1 MTDYQASIS
10 KLTDLPSMPT
20 VISKLHSLM
29 NDPEIGTHQIAAVV
43 GTDAALVARTL
54 KLVNSPFYG
63 FSRRVISIDEAI
75 AILGVNALQQL
86 VMTTAVFDIVKNSEM
101 ILNMHDFW
109 LHSFGVGVFTKH
121 LLPSAGVEI
130 RNNALMCGILHDIGR
145 LVLARSEPSMFST
158 FYFDRGG
165 VTGTEEEVEFF
176 GVSHSQLGEMLAQKW
191 NFPDDIIAA
200 TAFHHNPDRAPAEF
214 QLMVSAINIA
224 DMLCH
229 TMHVGSSAS
238 VYLTEFFPSAWQK
251 LELNENKLENIL
263 TRALDEIDDA
273 QEMLREL

>member
-1 MTDYQASIS
+1 MTDYQTSIG

-29 NDPEIGTHQIAAVV
+29 NDPDIGTNQVAAVV

-63 FSRRVISIDEAI
+63 FSRRVTSIDEAI
-75 AILGVNALQQL
+75 AILGVNALHQL
-86 VMTTAVFDIVKNSEM
+86 VMTTAVFDIVQSDM

-121 LLPSAGVEI
+121 LLPSAGVEVQ
-130 RNNALMCGILHDIGR
+130 NNALMCGILHDIGR

-165 VTGTEEEVEFF
+165 VTGTEEEIEFF
-176 GVSHSQLGEMLAQKW
+176 GVSHQQLGEMLAQKW
-191 NFPDDIIAA
+191 NFPDEIIAA
-200 TAFHHNPDRAPAEF
+200 TAYHHKPDQAPAEF

-224 DMLCH
+224 DVLCH

-238 VYLTEFFPSAWQK
+238 AYLTEFFPSAWQK
-251 LELNENKLENIL
+251 LELNETKLENVL
-263 TRALDEIDDA
+263 KRSLDEIDDTR
-273 QEMLREL
+273 QMLGNI